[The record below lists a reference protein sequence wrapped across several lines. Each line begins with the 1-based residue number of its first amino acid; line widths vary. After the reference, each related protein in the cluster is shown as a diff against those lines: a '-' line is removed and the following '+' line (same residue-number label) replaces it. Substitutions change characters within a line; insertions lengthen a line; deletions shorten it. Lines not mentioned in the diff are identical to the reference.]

1 MRTEQNGDGSCV
13 KICGFFTQE
22 SRTVQRHRVYWT
34 ASKASI
40 FFYKEEV
47 QRITPTSL
55 MQEPVDE
62 HQNRVKIISCFHS
75 CGGLSEIS

>member
-1 MRTEQNGDGSCV
+1 MRTEQNRDGSCV

-22 SRTVQRHRVYWT
+22 STTVQRHRVYWT

-40 FFYKEEV
+40 FYKEEV

-62 HQNRVKIISCFHS
+62 HQNRVKIISCFIHV
-75 CGGLSEIS
+75 GDWWK